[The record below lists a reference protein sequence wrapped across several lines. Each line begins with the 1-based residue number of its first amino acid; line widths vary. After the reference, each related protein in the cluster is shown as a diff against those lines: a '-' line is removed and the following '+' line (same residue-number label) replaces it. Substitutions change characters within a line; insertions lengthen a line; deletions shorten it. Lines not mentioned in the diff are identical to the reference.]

1 MFISKVYAKRDVA
14 FGQLGYNTTAHNLA
28 IGLLLAWL
36 PTFIL
41 CSIVDRNPT
50 QAEAVQAK
58 LNKLVDAVRRALLN
72 PELRETYIKE
82 TRRPYKSFSWTA
94 LLDND
99 DYFHE
104 DFFTGFAGQGR
115 VRWHY
120 GIAHGILAGIED
132 AYVARRGRN
141 WLRDSEE
148 ARTALVEGPRDMHGL
163 IHEFDPNV
171 FWQMLASFVI
181 VSTAVFGAFLL
192 SYFTPTI
199 GLGCRSGGY
208 MIFYILACVNLFIE
222 FLCWLYLGPR
232 EKGDGEDAIQR
243 LGTNIQRRM
252 SRAGKE
258 NHVLFRWARKFSSW
272 WQSLCKRD
280 VIEIFILRPLEIVNT
295 IWLMYIVMAQTTGS
309 YTSCGCEVR

>member
-1 MFISKVYAKRDVA
+1 MLFIVSDVYAKQDIA

-28 IGLLLAWL
+28 IGLLLSWL

-58 LNKLVDAVRRALLN
+58 LNKIVDAVRKALLN

-104 DFFTGFAGQGR
+104 EFFTQFAGQGR

-132 AYVARRGRN
+132 TYVAQRGRN
-141 WLRDSEE
+141 WLRNSEE
-148 ARTALVEGPRDMHGL
+148 ARTALVEGPTDMHGL
-163 IHEFDPNV
+163 VHGFDPNE
-171 FWQMLASFVI
+171 FWQMLASFMI

-192 SYFTPTI
+192 SYWTPTI

-208 MIFYILACVNLFIE
+208 MIFYILACINLFIE
-222 FLCWLYLGPR
+222 LICWYYMAPG
-232 EKGDGEDAIQR
+232 EKWER
-243 LGTNIQRRM
+243 FGTNIQRRM
-252 SRAGKE
+252 SRGKSE
-258 NHVLFRWARKFSSW
+258 NHVLSRWAKRFSSW

-280 VIEIFILRPLEIVNT
+280 VIEIFILRPLECMNT
-295 IWLMYIVMAQTTGS
+295 IWLIYIVMAQTTGS
-309 YTSCGCEVR
+309 YSNCECEVG